1 MCMHVSR
8 TEHSDLSKYFY
19 SFHTSKF
26 GSEVHEHFNNIWQHY
41 VGEHICTLVDEKF
54 LYSNVLPVARL

>member
-19 SFHTSKF
+19 SFHTPKF
-26 GSEVHEHFNNIWQHY
+26 RSEVQHLT
-41 VGEHICTLVDEKF
+41 IFDNTMSASIF
-54 LYSNVLPVARL
+54 ARLLM